1 MTKGESH
8 SKDRYFFIYYFFFFF
23 FRYIRFHIVVR
34 IRLHNAIISI
44 ERQFTSESTKIHFT
58 VLSFSNLFK
67 FYIFGLYFTSKTLA
81 AWKLKKKIIK
91 IPSSFSSSRYKSL
104 CLSFSPSSPPPLS
117 LSLSSF
123 LVSSFSRDSLSRR
136 TTKLFLLLSAL
147 FRNGI
152 LYATEL
158 IPKAIR
164 SIAIPLCALV
174 QILFPWQCIKAG
186 MFNTFQLDRI
196 IKTMMVYEATGTDIV
211 YQTGATR

>member
-1 MTKGESH
+1 MKEWRKENLIQRIVISL
-8 SKDRYFFIYYFFFFF
+8 YIIFPFFF
-23 FRYIRFHIVVR
+23 FRCIRFHIVVR

-67 FYIFGLYFTSKTLA
+67 FYIFGLYFISKTLA

-104 CLSFSPSSPPPLS
+104 CLSFSPSSPPPL
-117 LSLSSF
+117 F
-123 LVSSFSRDSLSRR
+123 LFPPFSFSRDLLSRR

-196 IKTMMVYEATGTDIV
+196 IKTRMVHEATGTDIV